1 MNALTK
7 TESNAIGK
15 MAETITTPK
24 KNGKTVIMLSPE
36 VTLEAIGLVVS
47 GYQASNTG
55 IATINKGLKFF
66 HDSKIKLC
74 KASEKTNPLYA
85 YSNQVRTMFVDSWKG
100 LKNPINGKAY
110 SMAYIEKR
118 VYPKFYEAVNSGK
131 QLLNMHDG
139 VEKKSTKGS
148 KDKSEADIKK
158 ELIKALTSIY
168 ANSNNCSEVFE
179 FLNNSV
185 DEGENFIGAI
195 TEFLESEGI
204 ELE

>member
-1 MNALTK
+1 MNTINKSEL
-7 TESNAIGK
+7 NAIAK

-24 KNGKTVIMLSPE
+24 KNGKAVVMLSPE

-74 KASEKTNPLYA
+74 KASEKTNPLHA
-85 YSNQVRTMFVDSWKG
+85 YSNQVRTMFIDSWKG
-100 LKNPINGKAY
+100 SKNPINGKAY

-158 ELIKALTSIY
+158 ELVKALTSMY

-179 FLNNSV
+179 FLNNSI
-185 DEGENFIGAI
+185 DEGSNFLESI
-195 TEFLESEGI
+195 TDFLESEGI

>member
-1 MNALTK
+1 MNTINKSEL
-7 TESNAIGK
+7 NAISK
-15 MAETITTPK
+15 MAQTITTPK
-24 KNGKTVIMLSPE
+24 KNGKVITMLSPE
-36 VTLEAIGLVVS
+36 KTLEAIGLVVS
-47 GYQASNTG
+47 GYQASNSG
-55 IATINKGLKFF
+55 IAKINEGLKFF

-74 KASEKTNPLYA
+74 KASEKTNPLFT

-110 SMAYIEKR
+110 SMSYIEKR

-148 KDKSEADIKK
+148 KEKSESDIKK

-168 ANSNNCSEVFE
+168 ANSNNCPEVFE
-179 FLNNSV
+179 FLDNSIN
-185 DEGENFIGAI
+185 EGSNFLESV
-195 TEFLESEGI
+195 TDFLESEGI
-204 ELE
+204 ELS

>member
-1 MNALTK
+1 MNTINKSEL
-7 TESNAIGK
+7 NAIAK

-24 KNGKTVIMLSPE
+24 KNGKAVVMLSPE

-74 KASEKTNPLYA
+74 KASEKTNPLHA
-85 YSNQVRTMFVDSWKG
+85 YSNQVRTMFIDSWKG
-100 LKNPINGKAY
+100 SKNPINGKAY

-139 VEKKSTKGS
+139 VEKKSTKGN

-158 ELIKALTSIY
+158 DLIKALTSIY

-179 FLNNSV
+179 FLNNSI
-185 DEGENFIGAI
+185 DEGSNFLESI
-195 TEFLESEGI
+195 TEFLESEGL